1 MAQKTYKEVRQQKLD
16 ELLNDYQKNMV
27 SYRRALTSNKPES
40 VKVEFDKLDKNID
53 AVKRNNASTNI
64 LLNDEIK
71 KMESNVDLPK
81 SKERSKHLR
90 KLLADRKHALS
101 YTDQR
106 IKEDIENDRW
116 INYKLTFFIVTI
128 LGLSLLTLF
137 FLRKLYKKQ
146 KISVAPPVKE

>member
-71 KMESNVDLPK
+71 EMESNVDLPK
-81 SKERSKHLR
+81 SKFNKVM
-90 KLLADRKHALS
+90 
-101 YTDQR
+101 
-106 IKEDIENDRW
+106 DIAY
-116 INYKLTFFIVTI
+116 I
-128 LGLSLLTLF
+128 
-137 FLRKLYKKQ
+137 
-146 KISVAPPVKE
+146 